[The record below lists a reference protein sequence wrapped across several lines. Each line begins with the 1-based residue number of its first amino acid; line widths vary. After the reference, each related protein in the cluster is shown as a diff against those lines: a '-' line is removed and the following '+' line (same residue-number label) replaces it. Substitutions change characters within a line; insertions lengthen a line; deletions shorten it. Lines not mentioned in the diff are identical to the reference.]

1 MSRGKLKFSFM
12 RKIVFGVLSVFAL
25 QSCGVEQ
32 FPVNTT
38 VEPFQNGGRVFGE
51 KTQGLKKGVDYAKSG
66 TAFILGVNVLSDSK
80 TSDMAKKINAEHYTI
95 ETKSNLLSILCARF
109 TQGVIDYKVVKVIK
123 REN

>member
-1 MSRGKLKFSFM
+1 MKKLL
-12 RKIVFGVLSVFAL
+12 FGLCLSTVVA
-25 QSCGVEQ
+25 SCGVQQ

-38 VEPFQNGGRVFGE
+38 VEPFQMGGRVFGE
-51 KTQGLKKGVDYAKSG
+51 KTIGMKKGVDYTKSG
-66 TAFILGVNVLSDSK
+66 TIFFLGVNVLSDEK
-80 TSDMAKKINAEHYTI
+80 TNEMAKKINAEHYTI